1 MIDPP
6 TASPVAAETSP
17 AASRISDSGS
27 SSRRAIARTGPV
39 SVSALSLFGP

>member
-6 TASPVAAETSP
+6 IASPVAAETSP

-27 SSRRAIARTGPV
+27 SRRRAIARAGPMC
-39 SVSALSLFGP
+39 VSALSLLGP